1 MSARK
6 IPISQGI
13 HMDPKDPIRK
23 PSGFIMVI
31 LLFLSL
37 FFILIGLLGYKY
49 YDRVISKHMSFFF
62 CLIPAMTMS
71 LILLAAAFFF
81 NKLRIRKVI
90 PSTPNFST
98 SQSSWMP
105 PELVEKKRKMAV
117 ERMREKREENIKFLK
132 EIEEQRKDGLITENI
147 YADLYKDHTLQ
158 LRVIDGALMQ
168 LEKLP
173 AQPGGKTKGWKKE

>member
-1 MSARK
+1 
-6 IPISQGI
+6 
-13 HMDPKDPIRK
+13 
-23 PSGFIMVI
+23 
-31 LLFLSL
+31 
-37 FFILIGLLGYKY
+37 
-49 YDRVISKHMSFFF
+49 
-62 CLIPAMTMS
+62 
-71 LILLAAAFFF
+71 
-81 NKLRIRKVI
+81 
-90 PSTPNFST
+90 
-98 SQSSWMP
+98 MP